1 MGVPLWAGAAV
12 LDDLGVW
19 RCELEAA
26 HLGDLVA
33 YQIYRGYLWVETG
46 HRFVKKRRTYV

>member
-1 MGVPLWAGAAV
+1 MSVSLRAGAAV

-26 HLGDLVA
+26 NLRNLVA
-33 YQIYRGYLWVETG
+33 YQIYRGYLWVKTG
-46 HRFVKKRRTYV
+46 HRFVEKWRTYV